1 MESVIVSHQGAQ
13 IREHK
18 LSGPL
23 VNSHFRVK
31 ATTHD
36 LQDHSST
43 LWCQHLNS
51 MLSDNRYAYVLR
63 ISTDIDIAPA
73 KNHNK
78 P

>member
-1 MESVIVSHQGAQ
+1 METFQENRRKPVKSVIVMESVIVSHQGAQ

-43 LWCQHLNS
+43 L
-51 MLSDNRYAYVLR
+51 
-63 ISTDIDIAPA
+63 
-73 KNHNK
+73 
-78 P
+78 